1 MKRSLDGLRHSLRG
15 RLLVGTVAWILVSVL
30 VAGWALSD
38 LFRQHIARQLASE
51 LAVHM
56 NQLVAALTVDEQGI
70 PTLAFDLSDPRL
82 QQPYSGLYW
91 QIDQVSATGAVTEAL
106 FHSRSLWDQTLNVT
120 PESSKPDRDGQAAP
134 AAPEAFYGGLTPLA
148 GPDGAAM
155 LALLRDVAPPEGAAT
170 YRLIVAADSG
180 SVVRPLGEF
189 RALMGVFLG
198 LLAIGL
204 TAAAVVQVVV
214 GLRPLARLRERL
226 ADVRAGRAARIE
238 GQFPNEIQPMVEE
251 FNDVLQSNNEI
262 VERARTQAGNLAHA
276 LKTPLSVL
284 ANGAAQENTAFGRL
298 VAEQVDLARRQ
309 VEHHLARARAAAA
322 VRTPGRRTEVAP
334 VVQGLARVLTRLYAE
349 KGVQLHVDEVPDGL
363 FFRGEQHD
371 LQEMLGNLME
381 NACKW
386 ADRNVHVTIGAK
398 AATDRAATQ
407 SAPPAAASSA
417 SAGGDLSTSHNA
429 LGMIVLRIDD
439 DGPGLPPEQHDAIF
453 QRGMRMD
460 ERTPGSGLGLAI
472 VRDLA
477 TVYGGSVGA
486 CASSLGGLCVEL
498 RLPGEIIDA

>member
-1 MKRSLDGLRHSLRG
+1 MRRSLSGLRHSLRG
-15 RLLVGTVAWILVSVL
+15 RLLVGTVTWILVSVL
-30 VAGWALSD
+30 VAGWGLSD

-56 NQLVAALTVDEQGI
+56 NQLVAALVVDAQGT
-70 PTLAFDLSDPRL
+70 PSLAFDLSDPRL

-91 QIDQVSATGAVTEAL
+91 QIDQLTASGTITEAV
-106 FHSRSLWDQTLNVT
+106 FHSRSLWDQTL
-120 PESSKPDRDGQAAP
+120 KLP
-134 AAPEAFYGGLTPLA
+134 ADPPEAAYGGLFPIP
-148 GPDGAAM
+148 GPEDSTM
-155 LALLRDVAPPEGAAT
+155 LARVQTVTPPEGTAV
-170 YRLIVAADSG
+170 YRLIIAADSR
-180 SVVRPLGEF
+180 SVDQPLGEF
-189 RALMGVFLG
+189 RVLMAVFLG
-198 LLAIGL
+198 LLAVGL

-214 GLRPLARLRERL
+214 GLRPLALLRERL
-226 ADVRAGRAARIE
+226 ADVRAGRASRIE
-238 GQFPNEIQPMVEE
+238 GRFPNEIQPMVQE
-251 FNDVLQSNNEI
+251 FNDVLQSNGEI

-334 VVQGLARVLTRLYAE
+334 VVQGIARVLARLYAE
-349 KGVQLHVDEVPDGL
+349 KGVQLHVDGVSDGL
-363 FFRGEQHD
+363 FFRGEQQD

-386 ADRNVHVTIGAK
+386 ADRKVQVTISRE
-398 AATDRAATQ
+398 AAADRAATQ
-407 SAPPAAASSA
+407 PAPQAGASPA
-417 SAGGDLSTSHNA
+417 SAGSGLSTSRKA
-429 LGMIVLRIDD
+429 LGMILLRIDD
-439 DGPGLPPEQHDAIF
+439 DGPGLPEEQHDAIF
-453 QRGMRMD
+453 QRGVRMD

-486 CASSLGGLCVEL
+486 RASSLGGLCIEL
-498 RLPGEIIDA
+498 RLPGEITDS